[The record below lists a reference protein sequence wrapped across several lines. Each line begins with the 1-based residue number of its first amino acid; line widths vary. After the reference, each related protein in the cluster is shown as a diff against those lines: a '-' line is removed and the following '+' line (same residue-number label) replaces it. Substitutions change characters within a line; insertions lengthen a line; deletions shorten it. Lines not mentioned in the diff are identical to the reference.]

1 MKTVSLRSNSEE
13 EWEEDE
19 DWTEEQDEPK
29 WIEDW

>member
-1 MKTVSLRSNSEE
+1 MSLQSNAEE

-19 DWTEEQDEPK
+19 EWTEEQDEPK